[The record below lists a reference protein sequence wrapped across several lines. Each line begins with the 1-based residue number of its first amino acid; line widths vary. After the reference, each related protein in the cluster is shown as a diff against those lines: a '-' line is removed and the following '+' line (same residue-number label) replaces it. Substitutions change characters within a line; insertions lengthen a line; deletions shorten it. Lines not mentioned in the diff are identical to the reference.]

1 MWYEGHIQTW
11 DPDPDEHTLQF
22 FEDNENLPPPD
33 FSKIDDPS
41 VLAEWRDEGDSD
53 WIMDNTQ
60 FPWIEVPIEVPHADI
75 FAEANHLLY
84 TSCYTLHRPNSSG
97 WLSLAIHGMSSVH
110 TNVPEDYGLPD
121 EAEYTMS
128 DWTDISKFCPK
139 TKQWLMDEVRYT
151 PFSRVRFMA
160 LLPGGWLGAHR
171 DRERTTGVGATNVAI
186 NNPDGCEF
194 LFGGFGR
201 VPWEPGKMM
210 KVNTGYEHAV
220 WNRSEEPRIH
230 MILDGDP
237 SDYFKEKVNQGYA
250 KMLGA

>member
-1 MWYEGHIQTW
+1 MWYEG
-11 DPDPDEHTLQF
+11 TLQRWEELPDQGTIDF
-22 FEDNENLPPPD
+22 FEKNENIVPD
-33 FSKIDDPS
+33 FTGVDDPS
-41 VLAEWRDEGDSD
+41 ILHEWKVEGDPD
-53 WIMDNTQ
+53 YIMDNTQ
-60 FPWIEVPIEVPHADI
+60 LPWIEIDGIEIPHKDI
-75 FAEANHLLY
+75 FEEANHLLY
-84 TSCYTLHRPNSSG
+84 TSCYTLHRPMSSG

-128 DWTDISKFCPK
+128 DWTDIAKFAPK

-160 LLPGGWLGAHR
+160 VLPGGWLAQHR
-171 DRERTTGVGATNVAI
+171 DRHRTTGVGATNVAI
-186 NNPDGCEF
+186 NTPDGCAMVM
-194 LFGGFGR
+194 GGWGI
-201 VPWEPGKMM
+201 VPQPAGTMIKL
-210 KVNTGYEHAV
+210 NTGYEHAV

-250 KMLGA
+250 RMLGA